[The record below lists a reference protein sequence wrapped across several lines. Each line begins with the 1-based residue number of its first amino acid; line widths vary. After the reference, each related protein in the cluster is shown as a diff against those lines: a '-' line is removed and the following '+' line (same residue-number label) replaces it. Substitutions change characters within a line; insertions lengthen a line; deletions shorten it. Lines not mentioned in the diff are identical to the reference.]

1 MSLVDLRIT
10 EDELLVFARHIS
22 PVYMAF
28 LPFCVILNIII
39 IAATIKSSRLRSN
52 CNILIALQA
61 VSDIFVFSS
70 SIYPAYNAFLG
81 RFVSVSDC
89 FFHQMIPF
97 AGGCF
102 SYLLVLLIGFDRY
115 LCVAYPILYTSLN
128 KSLYMLG
135 QLLVCFVFTMVL
147 LTAQFL
153 TRIYDVN
160 VLCFPTE
167 TMVGAVKGG
176 YFISQVVISLL
187 VIVVYSLLWHCLKR
201 RPLKDDTETRKII
214 KSLTVVVAVH
224 LLGWTCTI
232 LLFGFCEIL
241 ISDVNLSQAVEFA
254 SGPFAAVN
262 VTIPCIIYYKLSS
275 VYRDEIRS
283 LFGVKPQVV
292 PT

>member
-115 LCVAYPILYTSLN
+115 LCVAYPIL
-128 KSLYMLG
+128 
-135 QLLVCFVFTMVL
+135 
-147 LTAQFL
+147 
-153 TRIYDVN
+153 
-160 VLCFPTE
+160 
-167 TMVGAVKGG
+167 
-176 YFISQVVISLL
+176 
-187 VIVVYSLLWHCLKR
+187 
-201 RPLKDDTETRKII
+201 
-214 KSLTVVVAVH
+214 
-224 LLGWTCTI
+224 
-232 LLFGFCEIL
+232 
-241 ISDVNLSQAVEFA
+241 VNLSQAVEFA